1 MDIDIDRLSEN
12 ELLRLNQ
19 RIVARLKFLESLHA
33 HAEMLQF
40 EVGQQVSFDPPGRDR
55 QVGILVKYNK
65 KTVTVLTDSGQRWN
79 VSPHLLSPVKE
90 VRRAQSGR
98 GGVID
103 IKSKR

>member
-1 MDIDIDRLSEN
+1 MDIDIDHLTEDG
-12 ELLRLNQ
+12 LLRLNR

-40 EVGQQVSFDPPGRDR
+40 EVGQQVSFQPPGRDR

-65 KTVTVLTDSGQRWN
+65 KAVTVLTDAGQRWN

-90 VRRAQSGR
+90 VRRGQSGR
-98 GGVID
+98 GDVID
-103 IKSKR
+103 INSKR